1 MLATDKL
8 RIKDGF
14 KGERAFILP
23 PAALTLLKESPY
35 SSQLYVTDIGYYP
48 EARNHHRRRDTPVD
62 QHVFILCIDGRGWYE
77 IDGHRYNVCAGDYF
91 ILPPGK
97 PHVYAADNDAPW
109 TVCWVHF
116 KGESAHLFGS
126 LSEAPVSLSGRS
138 FDHVGGC
145 VRLFEEIMAV
155 LEKGYV
161 EENLLYSSAVLH
173 HFLSRVR
180 LLSLSP
186 VLTSETDAECGNDV
200 VAHSIRIMNDNV
212 GNTLRIADIARQFG
226 YAPAYFS
233 TLFFRATGMSPVAY
247 QIQLKVKHA
256 CRLLDFTTLR
266 VNQICHMVGMSEP
279 YYFTR
284 VFTRIMGVSPRAYR
298 KDKKG

>member
-1 MLATDKL
+1 M
-8 RIKDGF
+8 
-14 KGERAFILP
+14 
-23 PAALTLLKESPY
+23 
-35 SSQLYVTDIGYYP
+35 
-48 EARNHHRRRDTPVD
+48 
-62 QHVFILCIDGRGWYE
+62 
-77 IDGHRYNVCAGDYF
+77 CAGDYF

-266 VNQICHMVGMSEP
+266 VNQICHMVGMSDP

>member
-1 MLATDKL
+1 M
-8 RIKDGF
+8 
-14 KGERAFILP
+14 
-23 PAALTLLKESPY
+23 
-35 SSQLYVTDIGYYP
+35 TDIGYYP

-266 VNQICHMVGMSEP
+266 VNQICHMVGMSDP